1 MPILL
6 FNYYY
11 YNIMFSTSQ
20 ESPFY
25 FSLKCN
31 YFKHF
36 HQNSF
41 KVFQIFL
48 DEKNKIFCIASC
60 YRNQLHHAKL
70 WNKVHCHSEIKCIV
84 WRKSIAS
91 CHRNQ
96 FHRVTEI
103 NWIVLQ
109 KSSASCFR
117 NQVHLEQKSS
127 VSFSLLQK
135 SSASCYRSQLYCGT
149 EINWIVLQK
158 SRVSCFRNQLLRAT
172 EFKCTMLR
180 KSSARCFR
188 NQLNCATEIKSILNR
203 NQLHLVSEI
212 KCTYVL
218 QYSTTPLQSYS
229 HI

>member
-109 KSSASCFR
+109 KSSA
-117 NQVHLEQKSS
+117 HLNVKCNCYNTLNIPQKSEDI
-127 VSFSLLQK
+127 FNFRIY
-135 SSASCYRSQLYCGT
+135 ASCAWAFNRT
-149 EINWIVLQK
+149 
-158 SRVSCFRNQLLRAT
+158 
-172 EFKCTMLR
+172 
-180 KSSARCFR
+180 SAIHRTKF
-188 NQLNCATEIKSILNR
+188 
-203 NQLHLVSEI
+203 
-212 KCTYVL
+212 
-218 QYSTTPLQSYS
+218 
-229 HI
+229 